1 MAMRDLNTSKSHQ
14 CEQDNKNRVVI
25 FVEDRDRISP
35 QEDAKRLSV
44 ETGFPIVKH
53 GVHQAKEKSNSLLS
67 KNKTVN
73 KKMNKAAKQSVNTD
87 NASSD
92 VNEVNE
98 WQLVY
103 TSEGLALRLSNEPSW
118 GDIIV
123 DFNSPALNYRKLHGG
138 GRNEAL
144 AKAIGIKGKES
155 LSVIDC
161 TAGMGNDSF
170 IMASVGAHVTMLER
184 SPIIGALLEDALNRI
199 EVVPEFWGRMLLVKT
214 DATDYILK
222 QGAKKNARPLADVIY
237 LDPMFP
243 HKKKSALVKKEMRAF
258 QQLLGADLDSAQL
271 LEAALNHA
279 GSRVVVKRPSS
290 AEPIDLVSGRKPNT
304 AIESKK
310 HRFDVYI
317 QH

>member
-1 MAMRDLNTSKSHQ
+1 MPDSS
-14 CEQDNKNRVVI
+14 NKDIKPTEKNIGVVI
-25 FVEDRDRISP
+25 VIEDKDRIAP
-35 QEDAKRLSV
+35 TEDAKHLSAD
-44 ETGFPIVKH
+44 TGFPIVNRGPTKAH
-53 GVHQAKEKSNSLLS
+53 THLNTRQSKA
-67 KNKTVN
+67 KNKKSHKNT
-73 KKMNKAAKQSVNTD
+73 KSSVHND
-87 NASSD
+87 NNDATTLI
-92 VNEVNE
+92 E

-123 DFNSPALNYRKLHGG
+123 DFNSAALNYRKQHGG

-170 IMASVGAHVTMLER
+170 VMASVGASVIMLER
-184 SPIIGALLEDALNRI
+184 SPVIAALLQDAINRI
-199 EVVPEFWGRMLLVKT
+199 DGHPDLSERLTLHKG
-214 DATDYILK
+214 DARDYILQ
-222 QGAKKNARPLADVIY
+222 QGEKGNSKAISDVIY

-258 QQLLGADLDSAQL
+258 QQLLGEDMDSAQL
-271 LEAALNHA
+271 LEAALKYA
-279 GSRVVVKRPSS
+279 GNRVVVKRPSY
-290 AEPIDLVSGRKPNT
+290 AEPIELSSGRLPNT

>member
-1 MAMRDLNTSKSHQ
+1 MGMRDSNASMNDQHG
-14 CEQDNKNRVVI
+14 QDNCSRIVI

-35 QEDAKRLSV
+35 QEDAKKLSV
-44 ETGFPIVKH
+44 ETGFPIVKR
-53 GVHQAKEKSNSLLS
+53 GVQHANEKSNSSLS
-67 KNKTVN
+67 KNKTAN
-73 KKMNKAAKQSVNTD
+73 KKAVKSSKHIVKSD

-92 VNEVNE
+92 VKELSE

-144 AKAIGIKGKES
+144 AKAIGIKGKDS

-199 EVVPEFWGRMLLVKT
+199 EVVPEFLGRMLLVKT

-222 QGAKKNARPLADVIY
+222 QGAKKNAGSLADVIY

-258 QQLLGADLDSAQL
+258 QQLLGADVDSAQL

-290 AEPIDLVSGRKPNT
+290 AEPIKLASGRNPDT

>member
-1 MAMRDLNTSKSHQ
+1 MGMREPNSAMNEQRGQDHNTGI
-14 CEQDNKNRVVI
+14 VI
-25 FVEDRDRISP
+25 VVEDRERISP
-35 QEDAKRLSV
+35 QEDANRLSA
-44 ETGFPIVKH
+44 ETGFPIVKR
-53 GVHQAKEKSNSLLS
+53 GVQRANEKSNSPSS
-67 KNKTVN
+67 KYKTAN
-73 KKMNKAAKQSVNTD
+73 KKTHKTSKPSVKGDIANSDAK
-87 NASSD
+87 
-92 VNEVNE
+92 ELNE

-103 TSEGLALRLSNEPSW
+103 TSQGLALRLNNEPSW

-144 AKAIGIKGKES
+144 AKAIGIKGKDL

-222 QGAKKNARPLADVIY
+222 QGAKKDAKPLADVIY

-258 QQLLGADLDSAQL
+258 QQLLGADVDSAQL
-271 LEAALNHA
+271 LDAALKHA

-290 AEPIDLVSGRKPNT
+290 AEPIELASGRKPNT

>member
-1 MAMRDLNTSKSHQ
+1 MGMRDPNTAMDDQS
-14 CEQDNKNRVVI
+14 EQDNHAGIVI
-25 FVEDRDRISP
+25 LVEDSDRISP
-35 QEDAKRLSV
+35 LEDAKKLSV
-44 ETGFPIVKH
+44 ETGFPIVKR
-53 GVHQAKEKSNSLLS
+53 GGQYANEKSNSRSS
-67 KNKTVN
+67 KNKTAN
-73 KKMNKAAKQSVNTD
+73 KKAPKIAKHSVKGGNISS
-87 NASSD
+87 NAKELS
-92 VNEVNE
+92 E

-103 TSEGLALRLSNEPSW
+103 TSQGLALRLSNEPSW

-123 DFNSPALNYRKLHGG
+123 DFNSPSLNYRKLHGG

-144 AKAIGIKGKES
+144 AKAIGIKGKDT

-199 EVVPEFWGRMLLVKT
+199 EVIPEFWGRMLLVKT

-222 QGAKKNARPLADVIY
+222 QGTNKNAKPLADVIY

-258 QQLLGADLDSAQL
+258 QQLLGADVDSAQL

-279 GSRVVVKRPSS
+279 GSRVVVKRPSF
-290 AEPIDLVSGRKPNT
+290 AESIELASGRKPDT

>member
-1 MAMRDLNTSKSHQ
+1 MGMRDPNSSMNDQHG
-14 CEQDNKNRVVI
+14 ENNRTRIVI
-25 FVEDRDRISP
+25 LVEDSDRMSP
-35 QEDAKRLSV
+35 QEDAKKLSV
-44 ETGFPIVKH
+44 ETGFPIVKRGIQH
-53 GVHQAKEKSNSLLS
+53 ANEKSNNPSS

-73 KKMNKAAKQSVNTD
+73 KKAHKSSKHTVKGD

-92 VNEVNE
+92 VKEVSQ

-103 TSEGLALRLSNEPSW
+103 TAEGLALRLSNEPSW

-144 AKAIGIKGKES
+144 AKAIGIKGKDS

-222 QGAKKNARPLADVIY
+222 QGAKKNATPLADVIY

-258 QQLLGADLDSAQL
+258 QQLLGADVDSAQL

-279 GSRVVVKRPSS
+279 GNRVVVKRPSS
-290 AEPIDLVSGRKPNT
+290 AEPIELASGRKPNT

>member
-1 MAMRDLNTSKSHQ
+1 MRDPNTPVNNQS
-14 CEQDNKNRVVI
+14 EQDNGIGIVI
-25 FVEDRDRISP
+25 LVEDRDRISP
-35 QEDAKRLSV
+35 LEDAKKLSA
-44 ETGFPIVKH
+44 ETGFPIVKR
-53 GVHQAKEKSNSLLS
+53 GLNDAQVKSNKSSS
-67 KNKTVN
+67 KIKKAHIKAQKTSKQNVKGDSAVVN
-73 KKMNKAAKQSVNTD
+73 VKNDSQ
-87 NASSD
+87 
-92 VNEVNE
+92 

-118 GDIIV
+118 GDIRV
-123 DFNSPALNYRKLHGG
+123 DFNSAALHYRKQHGG
-138 GRNEAL
+138 GRNEAI

-170 IMASVGAHVTMLER
+170 VMASVGANVIMLER
-184 SPIIGALLEDALNRI
+184 SQIIAALLEDALNRM
-199 EVVPEFWGRMLLVKT
+199 EALPELCARLSLVKT
-214 DATDYILK
+214 DATGYIMD
-222 QGAKKNARPLADVIY
+222 QGAKKDGKPLADVIY

-258 QQLLGADLDSAQL
+258 QQLLGDDVDSAQL
-271 LEAALNHA
+271 LEAALSYA

-290 AEPIDLVSGRKPNT
+290 AEPIELASGRKPNT